1 MHSVNPTTAA
11 WINILFLIL
20 TGVAAGSVNFAGL
33 PDQTAEIVKSWA
45 TNGAFIITCI
55 NAVLHLYS
63 APTAGPMAK

>member
-1 MHSVNPTTAA
+1 MPR
-11 WINILFLIL
+11 
-20 TGVAAGSVNFAGL
+20 VATKLAPSANGGFIARKVVRARNFAGL

-55 NAVLHLYS
+55 NTVLHLYS